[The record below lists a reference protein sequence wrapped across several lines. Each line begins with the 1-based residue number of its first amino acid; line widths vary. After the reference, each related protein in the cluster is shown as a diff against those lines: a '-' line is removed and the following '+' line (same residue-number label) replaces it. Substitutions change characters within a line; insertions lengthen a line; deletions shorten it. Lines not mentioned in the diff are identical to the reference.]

1 MFLRTG
7 VNPDLFWG
15 GRLAEVLE
23 SPALLKIIHAST
35 TDCLS
40 LYKDG
45 VKMWNLFDTC
55 GQWMSYL

>member
-1 MFLRTG
+1 MFRRTG

-45 VKMWNLFDTC
+45 VKMWNMFDTR
-55 GQWMSYL
+55 GQ